1 MKKCSNSSP
10 VPASPSREAPRP
22 LLTPALRQRLKG
34 LLDRGQKGLI
44 HDSPDV
50 LGALYGCC
58 ALVLDGADRE
68 EAAGLACWYDAE
80 AQADDDGSDF
90 DAGGDGEG
98 L

>member
-1 MKKCSNSSP
+1 MKNCSTASA
-10 VPASPSREAPRP
+10 VPASPSREASRS

-34 LLDRGQKGLI
+34 LIDLGQKGLI

-58 ALVLDGADRE
+58 ALVLDGADAE
-68 EAAGLACWYDAE
+68 TAADLAGWYDAE
-80 AQADDDGSDF
+80 AADD
-90 DAGGDGEG
+90 GGDCEDDCREG

>member
-1 MKKCSNSSP
+1 MKKCSTSSP
-10 VPASPSREAPRP
+10 APASLSREASRS

-34 LLDRGQKGLI
+34 LIDMGQKGLI

-68 EAAGLACWYDAE
+68 EAADLACWYDAE
-80 AQADDDGSDF
+80 AADDDGD
-90 DAGGDGEG
+90 DREG